1 MNYRTLLGCLLFSF
15 LAQTVKACPIW
26 LEGYVKVVDE
36 SGKVLPNAE
45 FWYVRSEK
53 DSFLKSK
60 YRYFDELNSD
70 TSSYEMISRGGYYRD
85 RETDFFNDYYRI
97 HCTGYTDVIIS
108 SIKFNKDLGYKIYPK
123 LYIVMYKLRFI
134 QKGDYFIQ
142 VPQYELGDIE
152 VNSDSTVVNMTQY
165 SEKILEESEQ
175 ATYDRVLKSNYLSYP
190 NPVKDKITVE
200 VKDSMPQPF
209 KVKIYDLVGKLVF
222 EGDMTEPKL
231 EFDLIDIQAGNYFIR
246 IENTLGEIKYCRKF
260 VKT

>member
-1 MNYRTLLGCLLFSF
+1 MNYRTLLVCLLCSF

-36 SGKVLPNAE
+36 SGKALDNVK
-45 FWYVRSEK
+45 FWNIYNK
-53 DSFLKSK
+53 NDSFLYPKDRLNENI
-60 YRYFDELNSD
+60 YGDTFRYSI
-70 TSSYEMISRGGYYRD
+70 Y
-85 RETDFFNDYYRI
+85 TDGLRLFSEPFNEYFRVQ
-97 HCTGYTDVIIS
+97 CEGYTDVVIGDL
-108 SIKFNKDLGYKIYPK
+108 KFNVRKREDKYQT
-123 LYIVMYKLRFI
+123 LYIVMYRQRFI

-152 VNSDSTVVNMTQY
+152 INSDSTVINMTQY

-175 ATYDRVLKSNYLSYP
+175 ATYERVLKSNYLSYP

-209 KVKIYDLVGKLVF
+209 KVKIYDLVGKVVF

-231 EFDLIDIQAGNYFIR
+231 EFDLIDIVPGNYFIR

-260 VKT
+260 LKT